1 LIRGGAR
8 AAIAGPH
15 PNLSPEE
22 EMGMTEQEAE
32 NGICCME
39 VGGWNVRFR
48 GAAPFA

>member
-1 LIRGGAR
+1 
-8 AAIAGPH
+8 
-15 PNLSPEE
+15 
-22 EMGMTEQEAE
+22 MTEQEAE